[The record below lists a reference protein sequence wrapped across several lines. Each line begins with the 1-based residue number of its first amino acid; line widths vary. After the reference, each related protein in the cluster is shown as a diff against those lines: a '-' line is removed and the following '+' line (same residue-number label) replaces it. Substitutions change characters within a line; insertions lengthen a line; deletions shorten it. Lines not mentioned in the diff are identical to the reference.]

1 MRLRPGKGRHG
12 CAKSGRKLYDLNTA
26 NVIDSDNSPATVGR
40 MATADLLLHPVRLRI
55 VEAFLGERAL
65 TTSALA
71 AELADVPPASL
82 YRHVARLVDAG
93 VLAVVAER
101 RVRGALERT
110 YVLRLTAAA
119 IGLDEVAAMSAD
131 DHRQAFM
138 AFVAGLLGDFDRYL
152 ARGDIDFL
160 RDGVGYRMA
169 GLWLDDAEHAGLLRE
184 LTRVLQP
191 RLANPP
197 RPGRKRR
204 ILGYVLMPGS
214 EAAPRP
220 EDEAAP
226 GPDDEAASRP
236 GGDASHTGPSS
247 SDPKRR
253 KR

>member
-1 MRLRPGKGRHG
+1 
-12 CAKSGRKLYDLNTA
+12 
-26 NVIDSDNSPATVGR
+26 

-55 VEAFLGERAL
+55 VEAFLGDRAL
-65 TTSALA
+65 TTSVLA

-119 IGLDEVAAMSAD
+119 IGLEEAAAMSAD

-152 ARGDIDFL
+152 ARGDIDLL
-160 RDGVGYRMA
+160 RDGVTYRMA
-169 GLWLDDAEHAGLLRE
+169 GLWLDDAEFAELLRE

-191 RLANPP
+191 KLANPP

-204 ILGYVLMPGS
+204 ILGYVLMPGQD
-214 EAAPRP
+214 AAPRAG
-220 EDEAAP
+220 DEAAP
-226 GPDDEAASRP
+226 HPDDEAASRP
-236 GGDASHTGPSS
+236 GGDASRANPPS
-247 SDPKRR
+247 PNPQRR
-253 KR
+253 NP

>member
-1 MRLRPGKGRHG
+1 
-12 CAKSGRKLYDLNTA
+12 
-26 NVIDSDNSPATVGR
+26 

-55 VEAFLGERAL
+55 VEAFLGDRAL
-65 TTSALA
+65 TTSELA
-71 AELADVPPASL
+71 AELADVPAASL
-82 YRHVARLVDAG
+82 YRHVARLVEAG

-152 ARGDIDFL
+152 ARGDIDLL
-160 RDGVGYRMA
+160 RDGVTYRMA
-169 GLWLDDAEHAGLLRE
+169 GLWLDDAEFAELLRE

-191 RLANPP
+191 KLANPP

-204 ILGYVLMPGS
+204 ILGYVLMPG
-214 EAAPRP
+214 EDAAPRAG
-220 EDEAAP
+220 DEAAP
-226 GPDDEAASRP
+226 HPDDEAASRP
-236 GGDASHTGPSS
+236 AGDAPRADPPS
-247 SDPKRR
+247 PNPQRR
-253 KR
+253 NP

>member
-12 CAKSGRKLYDLNTA
+12 RAGSGRKLYDLNTA
-26 NVIDSDNSPATVGR
+26 NVLDSDNNPATVGR

-55 VEAFLGERAL
+55 VEAFLGDRAL

-71 AELADVPPASL
+71 AELADVPAASL

-110 YVLRLTAAA
+110 YVLRLTAAS

-152 ARGDIDFL
+152 ARGDIDLL
-160 RDGVGYRMA
+160 RDGVSYRLA
-169 GLWLDDAEHAGLLRE
+169 GLWLDDAEHAELLRE

-204 ILGYVLMPGS
+204 ILGYVLLPGDDAAS
-214 EAAPRP
+214 HPGGGAAP
-220 EDEAAP
+220 
-226 GPDDEAASRP
+226 DDP
-236 GGDASHTGPSS
+236 PSS
-247 SDPKRR
+247 TQRR
-253 KR
+253 PS